1 MLMKQFNLTLLTLL
15 TALLCGTVSA
25 RGETVTDYTVDFN
38 TKIDVSNHAFKV
50 APNWGHIVDSYTD
63 DYSNVYYM
71 QYSWRADYG
80 DSDGALSIP
89 KQEAGDTWDYGTVY
103 DLLVTP
109 VVSGEISFKVKCKGS
124 SYTSYMELYSLN
136 ESSTAKETL
145 LKKFTASDMG
155 GSTDWAT
162 VNFTVEEAQKIG
174 IRASYLYLDEFKAA
188 SAEIVAEP
196 GLTITSAEPSQTT
209 GVIYFDQQPDGK
221 VLVKYTVTV
230 KNTGQT
236 TLTKDDKNYSVSI
249 VKTNGE
255 PIGPATAVPQTLA
268 AGETSEPFDVIA
280 EVEDISSV
288 WSYSGATVKLNLREN
303 ITKTTVER
311 AYAGYR
317 AYAPKFIFRE
327 SGSTSKNNAEV
338 CDFGFCTEETRKDF
352 EIFNDGNA
360 PLTIKGRTLDN
371 TIGFEV
377 LVVNGNLDN
386 RIIPAGESVTVSLK
400 IVGGT
405 TAAYTGKLTIEYYDK
420 ANAVAGEEKTF
431 ILPLSGKCTNGKWYT
446 DLNGSN
452 AIEYPAGSVA
462 EDGITNGD
470 QYSSAL
476 KKTNY
481 FIKSWTSEDYV
492 NANNKFITPKL
503 HAEAGDKVFYDVAR
517 NVNGATSALKVY
529 VSKDRLNWG
538 EPVATHVYADFEN
551 DDFQPKS
558 IELPEA
564 GDYYIGFAVFGMKL
578 DNVMGLDKVE
588 VAHDLYITKAEQKEE
603 VQSGAELT
611 ATLEFIPLTDAA
623 AADYTI
629 KYVLDG
635 TATDLTSK
643 NLTASAKNKTT
654 FTHDFNPETDVT
666 KTITGHFEIEFT
678 DGTKFTSADMSTVVT
693 CQPDFV
699 FFKKD
704 SYAGSNYKPDS
715 EKNPVA
721 FGKVNAEVMKEF
733 EIYNWGTAPLNVKS
747 VELPE
752 GFTAKDAEGNP
763 VNAVSVPAK
772 ARQAVNIV
780 FSATE
785 ADYYSGDL
793 KITYVNAAGAD
804 EVYTLAVSGTMLD
817 PAKFYCNFGSDSDNA
832 TWAPGSVYQKNV
844 GATYTGYSP
853 KDWYLYS
860 TSGTSATD
868 RMFITP
874 KLKAEAG
881 ESFMFDSRKDGWN
894 DAEVKLY
901 ISDTREGLAADD
913 SRKLLLTLS
922 AQSTEEATLL
932 TDEMKTYSAI
942 IPEAGEYYVG
952 IEIAN
957 RARVDEVYG
966 LEVVPVDY
974 DLAVVSSTLPENAM
988 QNVAANG
995 SLFVNN
1001 FGLTDVAA
1009 EDYELTVFING
1020 EAMAPQT
1027 GVALP
1032 MEHAA
1037 NGKGTEIPFEI
1048 RSPKAGTFP
1057 VYVEIK
1063 AGNQTVKSDPV
1074 EVTFAEEVL
1083 SGEKIVGTPS
1093 GVDSGTP
1100 LNLNYKN
1107 SETIALY
1114 TPDMLKLSDG
1124 DKISK
1129 IVYKG
1134 YGSNDWTSTLSV
1146 YYKWVDD
1153 ATIGM
1158 PSGTSAYDTA
1168 DMTQKLNES
1177 YVWPKGG
1184 SSSDLIDMITLNFDE
1199 PLTYQA
1205 GKSLMILVRS
1215 TSPSFK
1221 SGFNFEK
1228 STTSSNCYQH
1238 QNDGTEG
1245 IFTGSWNSKN
1255 LPVLHLGMVVEARTL
1270 SGNVTKDGE
1279 AVEGAVVT
1287 LTSEDNDNVQYEATT
1302 DANGAYTVNVIQSG
1316 RTYSAHVTAD
1326 AGEEFADGISVADE
1340 SGILDF
1346 ALRPVVVIADDA
1358 THSAGATEAVVYLNS
1373 IYEPGF
1379 NAVALPVALTAD
1391 EIAAVFGDDA
1401 IVYEFKG
1408 DDGNTVTPQATFN
1421 TVTAMEAGVPYL
1433 VYLYRAN
1440 EPAMFLTK
1448 EVSAELR
1455 TVQGTSL
1462 QFVPTSKVTPLAEG
1476 MFAVSDDIFTP
1487 SNINALKSV
1496 TELPAYRAYLKGNAG
1511 VTNVTFA
1518 TDLVPT
1524 EIEDIDADS
1533 NNDVRI
1539 YDLNG
1544 FRVRK
1549 ADRGIFIINGKK
1561 TMVVR

>member
-1 MLMKQFNLTLLTLL
+1 M
-15 TALLCGTVSA
+15 
-25 RGETVTDYTVDFN
+25 
-38 TKIDVSNHAFKV
+38 
-50 APNWGHIVDSYTD
+50 
-63 DYSNVYYM
+63 
-71 QYSWRADYG
+71 
-80 DSDGALSIP
+80 
-89 KQEAGDTWDYGTVY
+89 
-103 DLLVTP
+103 
-109 VVSGEISFKVKCKGS
+109 
-124 SYTSYMELYSLN
+124 
-136 ESSTAKETL
+136 
-145 LKKFTASDMG
+145 
-155 GSTDWAT
+155 
-162 VNFTVEEAQKIG
+162 
-174 IRASYLYLDEFKAA
+174 
-188 SAEIVAEP
+188 
-196 GLTITSAEPSQTT
+196 
-209 GVIYFDQQPDGK
+209 
-221 VLVKYTVTV
+221 VKYTVTV

-236 TLTKDDKNYSVSI
+236 TLTKGDKNYSVSI

-268 AGETSEPFDVIA
+268 VGETSEPFDVIV
-280 EVEDISSV
+280 ELEDISSV
-288 WSYSGATVKLNLREN
+288 WSYYGASVPLNLREN
-303 ITKTTVER
+303 ITKTIVAR
-311 AYAGYR
+311 ASAQYR

-327 SGSTSKNNAEV
+327 SGSTAKNNVEI
-338 CDFGFCTEETRKDF
+338 CDFGFCTEDTWKEF

-371 TIGFEV
+371 TKGFGV
-377 LVVNGNLDN
+377 LVVNDNLDN
-386 RIIPAGESVTVSLK
+386 RIIQPGESVAVSLR

-405 TAAYTGKLTIEYYDK
+405 TAAYTGNLIIEYYDK

-431 ILPLSGKCTNGKWYT
+431 ILPLSGRCTNGKWYT

-462 EDGITNGD
+462 EAGITNGD

-481 FIKSWTSEDYV
+481 FIKSWTNEDYV

-517 NVNGATSALKVY
+517 DVNGATSALKVY

-538 EPVATHVYADFEN
+538 DPVATHVYADFEN
-551 DDFQPKS
+551 NDFQSKS

-623 AADYTI
+623 AADYTV

-643 NLTASAKNKTT
+643 NLTASSKNKTT
-654 FTHDFNPETDVT
+654 FTHKFSPAADVT

-704 SYAGSNYKPDS
+704 SYAGPNYKPDS
-715 EKNPVA
+715 EKYPVA

-752 GFTAKDAEGNP
+752 GFTAKDAEGNV

-780 FSATE
+780 FTATE
-785 ADYYSGDL
+785 ADSYSGDL

-844 GATYTGYSP
+844 EATHTGYSL

-881 ESFMFDSRKDGWN
+881 ESFMFDSRMYGWN
-894 DAEVKLY
+894 SAEVNLY
-901 ISDTREGLAADD
+901 ISDTREGLAGDD

-922 AQSTEEATLL
+922 AQSTDEATLL
-932 TDEMKTYSAI
+932 TEEMKTYSAI
-942 IPEAGEYYVG
+942 IPDAGEYYVG

-974 DLAVVSSTLPENAM
+974 DLAVVSSTLPETAM

-1001 FGLTDVAA
+1001 FGLADVAA

-1074 EVTFAEEVL
+1074 EVTFAEEVP
-1083 SGEKIVGTPS
+1083 SSEKIVGTPTTTS
-1093 GVDSGTP
+1093 SYSP
-1100 LNLNYKN
+1100 LELNYRR
-1107 SETIALY
+1107 SESISLY
-1114 TPDMLKLSDG
+1114 TPEMLNLSAG

-1134 YGSNDWTSTLSV
+1134 YGGNKDMTSTLSV
-1146 YYKWVDD
+1146 YYKWVDLTELT
-1153 ATIGM
+1153 A
-1158 PSGTSAYDTA
+1158 PSSTSQYD
-1168 DMTQKLNES
+1168 DSEMTQAYSES
-1177 YVWPKGG
+1177 YKWPVGG
-1184 SSSDLIDMITLNFDE
+1184 SSTEYIDKITVNFSE
-1199 PLTYQA
+1199 PLVYEE
-1205 GKSLMILVRS
+1205 GKSLLILVRS
-1215 TSPSFK
+1215 TCDTFNQHYFESTSVTNYSYK
-1221 SGFNFEK
+1221 HRNDNTSGEV
-1228 STTSSNCYQH
+1228 SGDWTSQ
-1238 QNDGTEG
+1238 
-1245 IFTGSWNSKN
+1245 N

-1270 SGNVTKDGE
+1270 SGVVTKDGE
-1279 AVEGAVVT
+1279 AVGGAVVT

-1358 THSAGATEAVVYLNS
+1358 THSAGATDAVVYLNS

-1487 SNINALKSV
+1487 SNINALRSV

-1524 EIEDIDADS
+1524 EIEGIDADS
-1533 NNDVRI
+1533 KDDVRI